1 MMTGLIIHGSI
12 CALPWKFAAPLPN
25 DLKIGLDEAV
35 FMELDTD
42 HPWTNNDREIE
53 NISEEEKNG
62 TRI

>member
-12 CALPWKFAAPLPN
+12 CALPWKFAEPLPN

-42 HPWTNNDREIE
+42 QPWNNNDREIE